1 MLAAAQP
8 YPGAS
13 SVLVDELDPRR
24 LKCAFYHLQRR
35 AAWPSYFILQL
46 VDCDH
51 ADTCPRCK
59 FLLAPVKEPSSCSAL

>member
-13 SVLVDELDPRR
+13 AVLVDELNPRR

-35 AAWPSYFILQL
+35 G
-46 VDCDH
+46 VDE
-51 ADTCPRCK
+51 
-59 FLLAPVKEPSSCSAL
+59 LLHSPAG